1 MEKYAQVKVLGKGS
15 FGSAWLIQR
24 HEDRAQF
31 VAKEVRLAGLKPAE
45 RESAQKEIDMLRTLN
60 HPNITRYVDH
70 FEHKGSL
77 FIVMEYAN
85 GGDLYMKIKQQQG
98 LLFSEKEVLQYFSQI
113 CLALSYMHERR
124 ILHRDL
130 KTQNVFLTKD
140 GVVKLGDFGISTV
153 LRNTY
158 ELKHTICGTP
168 YYFSPELCLNKP
180 YNNKSD
186 VWALGC
192 VLYEMTT
199 LNHAFDGSNMKAL
212 VQKILKGVYPPIHAS
227 YSSSLSR
234 LISAMLQIDPHK
246 RPNVSQVLDLS
257 FIRESLA
264 GLQKDVQ
271 GARVHRRSVVSIEDQ
286 ARLQAAAAQRQ
297 AEYRQQELDAAAHAA
312 KAQQQQQALL
322 AQQQLEG
329 EERRR
334 NLVEQQRQ
342 LQRQQEL
349 ALQERKRALDERVR
363 EQRRLQGQK
372 VKADAKAQHRREK
385 LWDDNMRDQAAA
397 DDQQNAQRRAEPPQL
412 HQERQQRQE
421 QLSAAEAYREMR
433 RQAAAN
439 KQRCYQESGLPGVA
453 SPPPPPPPP
462 PLQQQQPALL
472 PEALSSL
479 PPGQP
484 LPPRTPPSSSHY
496 SSRKMTPQELED
508 ARSQAFWQM
517 RREALEN
524 RKKMMG
530 RSSSAA
536 GDTSAAQQ
544 TAAPGLAQSNGN
556 AASPAPAAPA
566 APAQRSAKP
575 VPPPPPPA
583 EEVRKARPPT
593 SSASPPPPSPPPAAA
608 TRLPPGAAAALASA
622 AAGAAPPPPPPP
634 HTPQMAEAADT
645 GMTPDGDVGLHNFLN
660 GEAAAAAP
668 TEAEHRRR
676 DADYHALATVIGET
690 LRADVK
696 RGGKEDFDD
705 AAFLGEA
712 TDSSKLVLD
721 GKTFHLPNVSA
732 TDPLMHRIESLR
744 MFLEQ
749 EMGDDDLITCYRAMN
764 NISASDDEAMQQLQ
778 NALPPSKQRF
788 IPLVAHLVVCEDAFH
803 RQGAAAASSPSPIR
817 I

>member
-1 MEKYAQVKVLGKGS
+1 MEKYTQLKVLGKGS

-24 HEDRAQF
+24 NEDVAQF

-45 RESAQKEIDMLRTLN
+45 RDSAQKEIDMLRTLN

-70 FEHKGSL
+70 FEHNGSL

-98 LLFSEKEVLQYFSQI
+98 QLFSEKEIMQYFSQV

-212 VQKILKGVYPPIHAS
+212 VQKILKGVYPPIHAM

-257 FIRESLA
+257 FVRDALA
-264 GLQKDVQ
+264 GLQKEVQ
-271 GARVHRRSVVSIEDQ
+271 VARIDHRSVVSVEEQ
-286 ARLQAAAAQRQ
+286 QRMQLAAVRRQEEYRVRELEGAAQAVR
-297 AEYRQQELDAAAHAA
+297 
-312 KAQQQQQALL
+312 AQQQQRALL
-322 AQQQLEG
+322 QQQQLEG

-334 NLVEQQRQ
+334 NLLEQQRQ
-342 LQRQQEL
+342 LQRQQEQ

-363 EQRRLQGQK
+363 EQRRLNAQK
-372 VKADAKAQHRREK
+372 AKADAKVQQRREK
-385 LWDDNMRDQAAA
+385 DWDGNLKGPGDDAAA
-397 DDQQNAQRRAEPPQL
+397 EQRRAERRAPPL
-412 HQERQQRQE
+412 LQQDRIQ
-421 QLSAAEAYREMR
+421 QQQQQSAAEAYREMR
-433 RQAAAN
+433 RQAEAN
-439 KQRCYQESGLPGVA
+439 KQRCHRESGIPPANGGGGGSAAAA
-453 SPPPPPPPP
+453 SGAAD
-462 PLQQQQPALL
+462 ALT
-472 PEALSSL
+472 SSI

-484 LPPRTPPSSSHY
+484 PPPRTPPSSSHY
-496 SSRKMTPQELED
+496 SSRKMTADELEA

-517 RREALEN
+517 RHEAVEN

-530 RSSSAA
+530 GASMTAGTDAASGGNTPPKASSPPARPQPPAHRPSPASAATPAASTKKTSKKTSTAESARGAAARPPSATPSSSSQVA
-536 GDTSAAQQ
+536 T
-544 TAAPGLAQSNGN
+544 
-556 AASPAPAAPA
+556 PAP
-566 APAQRSAKP
+566 S
-575 VPPPPPPA
+575 PPPPP
-583 EEVRKARPPT
+583 
-593 SSASPPPPSPPPAAA
+593 SSGATTALPPA
-608 TRLPPGAAAALASA
+608 PG
-622 AAGAAPPPPPPP
+622 
-634 HTPQMAEAADT
+634 DT
-645 GMTPDGDVGLHNFLN
+645 DNGMTPDGAEGLHNFLN
-660 GEAAAAAP
+660 GEAAAAPA
-668 TEAEHRRR
+668 TEAENKRR
-676 DADYHALATVIGET
+676 DADYNALDTVIGET
-690 LRADVK
+690 LRADPK
-696 RGGKEDFDD
+696 RPRRRDDFDD
-705 AAFLGEA
+705 AAFGEA

-732 TDPLMHRIESLR
+732 SDPLMHRIESLR

-749 EMGDDDLITCYRAMN
+749 EMGEDDLITCYRAMN
-764 NISASDDEAMQQLQ
+764 NISTSDDEAMQQLQ
-778 NALPPSKQRF
+778 SALPASKQRF
-788 IPLVAHLVVCEDAFH
+788 IPLVAHLVVCEDAFN
-803 RQGAAAASSPSPIR
+803 RQGGSTSSGVR
-817 I
+817 V